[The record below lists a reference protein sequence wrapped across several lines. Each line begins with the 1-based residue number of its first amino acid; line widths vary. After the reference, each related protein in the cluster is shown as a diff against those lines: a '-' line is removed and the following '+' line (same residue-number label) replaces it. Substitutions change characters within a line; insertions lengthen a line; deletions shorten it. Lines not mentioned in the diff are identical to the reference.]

1 MVEIPEQAIQVLGQA
16 ITPETVREVIQ
27 KARAVRWGTHL
38 LRWRYFDVTHEGVTY
53 HHNALIPT
61 ALWHLLKRIYVDQEW
76 PPDTTLE
83 QLHDGARATIEHPAT
98 EIYVYGYYRTDPPRR
113 QWGFF
118 HPTTAVAVVYDVEAD
133 LVATVFKPAGGARF
147 FQRQIAVIKINR
159 EGWHV

>member
-1 MVEIPEQAIQVLGQA
+1 MVETPEQAIQVLGWA

-76 PPDTTLE
+76 SPDATLE
-83 QLHDGARATIEHPAT
+83 HLNDGARANHRTSRDRDLCLRILSDRPAT
-98 EIYVYGYYRTDPPRR
+98 AAMG
-113 QWGFF
+113 
-118 HPTTAVAVVYDVEAD
+118 
-133 LVATVFKPAGGARF
+133 VFSSDDSGCRG
-147 FQRQIAVIKINR
+147 V
-159 EGWHV
+159 